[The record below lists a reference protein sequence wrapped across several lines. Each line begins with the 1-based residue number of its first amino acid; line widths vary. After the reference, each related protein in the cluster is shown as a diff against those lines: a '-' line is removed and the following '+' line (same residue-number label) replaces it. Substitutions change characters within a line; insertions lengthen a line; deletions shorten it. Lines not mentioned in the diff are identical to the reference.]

1 MKKLILCDGDSWT
14 SGDIINPKLKLAGEE
29 HPYVNHP
36 KNDDYRLPKVWPHK
50 LGKLL
55 DVDVLNIAHAGSS
68 NDGVVRRTMRKVKEL
83 LLEYKTKDLFVI
95 IGWSSPERKD
105 FYYRGEH
112 ESWETIYPAQGSSS
126 DKDLESFYKIYV
138 EKFWN
143 DVEYV
148 ERYIQQNLLLHYY
161 LKEHNIDHIFF
172 DAFYETKGDRSIFSS
187 TDIDDIII
195 KVGYDTKGHYE
206 LIEYFTKLK
215 KEFTLDTTF
224 RSHLLDKDKPFTH
237 EGKEFYSFKKELFN
251 AEDHHPSESGHET
264 WANYLK
270 DKLYEKII

>member
-1 MKKLILCDGDSWT
+1 MKLILCDGDSWT
-14 SGDIINPKLKLAGEE
+14 AGDMINPELELSGKE
-29 HPYVNHP
+29 HPNVNDP
-36 KNDDYRLPKVWPHK
+36 SNDDYRLPKVWPHK

-224 RSHLLDKDKPFTH
+224 RSHLLDKDKPFTY